1 MSKKFYEKYYDSF
14 LGLEDVPSG
23 YALTIEEVTY
33 YVSENFEKFENIQ
46 KGDIVS
52 VKKFIYAN
60 GEIGQNHLFVI
71 LDNNRY
77 MSIEY
82 FGMIISSNA
91 KKEKYNIKVNKD
103 KENNLYKN
111 SIVKTDH
118 IYKLNKNDILKKVL
132 LDDYVNKEKNLL
144 DLEYDFIEKLSK
156 IRKEKGI
163 SPSLNT
169 ILKIKKI
176 TDSINHDKKDDPRAN
191 LLRSLKPYLSDNKK
205 DKIDN

>member
-1 MSKKFYEKYYDSF
+1 M
-14 LGLEDVPSG
+14 P
-23 YALTIEEVTY
+23 
-33 YVSENFEKFENIQ
+33 
-46 KGDIVS
+46 
-52 VKKFIYAN
+52 
-60 GEIGQNHLFVI
+60 
-71 LDNNRY
+71 
-77 MSIEY
+77 IEY
-82 FGMIISSNA
+82 FVMIISLNI
-91 KKEKYNIKVNKD
+91 KKEKYKYNIKVNKD

-169 ILKIKKI
+169 ILKI
-176 TDSINHDKKDDPRAN
+176 INALN
-191 LLRSLKPYLSDNKK
+191 LSLNVVEKGSYK
-205 DKIDN
+205 

>member
-1 MSKKFYEKYYDSF
+1 MSKKFYEKYFVSF
-14 LGLEDVPSG
+14 LWLEDVPSE
-23 YALTIEEVTY
+23 YVLTIEEVTY
-33 YVSENFEKFENIQ
+33 YVSENFEKFEDI
-46 KGDIVS
+46 KRGDIVFI
-52 VKKFIYAN
+52 KKFIYAN
-60 GEIGQNHLFVI
+60 GEIGQNNLFLI

-77 MSIEY
+77 MPIEY
-82 FGMIISSNA
+82 FGMIISLNI
-91 KKEKYNIKVNKD
+91 KKKKYKYNIKVNKD

-163 SPSLNT
+163 SPILNT
-169 ILKIKKI
+169 ILKI
-176 TDSINHDKKDDPRAN
+176 INALN
-191 LLRSLKPYLSDNKK
+191 LSLNVVEKGSHKWYNIWSLEAL
-205 DKIDN
+205 

>member
-1 MSKKFYEKYYDSF
+1 M
-14 LGLEDVPSG
+14 
-23 YALTIEEVTY
+23 
-33 YVSENFEKFENIQ
+33 
-46 KGDIVS
+46 
-52 VKKFIYAN
+52 
-60 GEIGQNHLFVI
+60 FVI

-77 MSIEY
+77 MPIEY
-82 FGMIISSNA
+82 FGMIISLNI
-91 KKEKYNIKVNKD
+91 KKEKYKYNIKVNKD

-169 ILKIKKI
+169 ILKI
-176 TDSINHDKKDDPRAN
+176 INALN
-191 LLRSLKPYLSDNKK
+191 LSLNVVEKGSHK
-205 DKIDN
+205 

>member
-1 MSKKFYEKYYDSF
+1 MF
-14 LGLEDVPSG
+14 L
-23 YALTIEEVTY
+23 
-33 YVSENFEKFENIQ
+33 
-46 KGDIVS
+46 
-52 VKKFIYAN
+52 
-60 GEIGQNHLFVI
+60 I

-77 MSIEY
+77 MPIEY
-82 FGMIISSNA
+82 FGMIISLNI
-91 KKEKYNIKVNKD
+91 KKGKYKYNIKVNKD

-169 ILKIKKI
+169 ILKI
-176 TDSINHDKKDDPRAN
+176 INALN
-191 LLRSLKPYLSDNKK
+191 LSLNVVEKGSHK
-205 DKIDN
+205 

>member
-1 MSKKFYEKYYDSF
+1 MSKKFYEKYFVSF
-14 LGLEDVPSG
+14 LWLEDVPSE
-23 YALTIEEVTY
+23 YVLTIEEVTY
-33 YVSENFEKFENIQ
+33 YVSENFEKFEDI
-46 KGDIVS
+46 KRGDIVFI
-52 VKKFIYAN
+52 KKFIYAN
-60 GEIGQNHLFVI
+60 GEIGQNNLFLI

-77 MSIEY
+77 MPIEY
-82 FGMIISSNA
+82 FGMIISLNI
-91 KKEKYNIKVNKD
+91 KKKKYKYNIKVNKD

-163 SPSLNT
+163 SPILNT
-169 ILKIKKI
+169 ILKI
-176 TDSINHDKKDDPRAN
+176 INALN
-191 LLRSLKPYLSDNKK
+191 LSLNVVEKESHKWYNNLSLEAL
-205 DKIDN
+205 

>member
-1 MSKKFYEKYYDSF
+1 M
-14 LGLEDVPSG
+14 P
-23 YALTIEEVTY
+23 
-33 YVSENFEKFENIQ
+33 
-46 KGDIVS
+46 
-52 VKKFIYAN
+52 
-60 GEIGQNHLFVI
+60 
-71 LDNNRY
+71 
-77 MSIEY
+77 IEY
-82 FGMIISSNA
+82 FGMIISSNI

-118 IYKLNKNDILKKVL
+118 IYKLNKTDILKKVL

-169 ILKIKKI
+169 ILKI
-176 TDSINHDKKDDPRAN
+176 INALN
-191 LLRSLKPYLSDNKK
+191 LSLNVVEKESHK
-205 DKIDN
+205 

>member
-169 ILKIKKI
+169 ILKI
-176 TDSINHDKKDDPRAN
+176 INALN
-191 LLRSLKPYLSDNKK
+191 LSLNVVEKGSHK
-205 DKIDN
+205 